1 MAGGLTPSGWKA
13 RGLERVGAAIRALW
27 TVSWAAL
34 AEGRRRRRWAWLERA
49 RAGAGEV
56 GFAVLWG
63 LSTVPRG
70 ARRLNGAVLAVAPGA
85 ANSSEDREAERGGR
99 SERRSA
105 DTLGVALLCAAMEL
119 SGPRAP
125 GVAAWGRDVALTALV
140 WAALVALERVWP
152 RTRATLLGAGAV
164 LAAFA
169 WQPAVAL
176 GGDGIGAACAGT
188 LGLAAMAVRRRWA
201 LEALWA
207 FALVPVG
214 TWRPVAALA
223 LLAPLAGRWR
233 ALVAVLVVLQVE
245 SLPVWTTPEAPD
257 LVLVTVD
264 ALRADEA
271 AKLASFSDGHAIW
284 TNGSWTL
291 PALASLHTAS
301 SPDVHGAGR
310 DGAGF
315 RGPTLPDLAGA
326 LRGAG
331 FRTFGLIGG
340 NPLAAR
346 AVHASSFDLL
356 GLPRSDGLVP
366 RGRSNASSGRPLF
379 ARLLWP
385 EPWRA
390 DAEVL
395 VDGALDLLRRSPQR
409 AFVWVHLMDVHLP
422 WPDAPCRA
430 DVLGLPGARE
440 ALAADPWW
448 STPEGMACL
457 RAGYSTRAERVD
469 AALIA
474 LKAGLRPGALLVLTA
489 DHGEALGDAG
499 FEHGHTVDP
508 VVTRVPL
515 WTSDPWPDQPGDLV
529 DLGHTLA
536 AWAGVEGFGE
546 AGARDLREVAP
557 PREIRLGPALYGA
570 ETGGVDE
577 AGVLWRAPL
586 AVQPS
591 R

>member
-1 MAGGLTPSGWKA
+1 M
-13 RGLERVGAAIRALW
+13 
-27 TVSWAAL
+27 
-34 AEGRRRRRWAWLERA
+34 
-49 RAGAGEV
+49 
-56 GFAVLWG
+56 AVLWG
-63 LSTVPRG
+63 LLAVPQG
-70 ARRLNGAVLAVAPGA
+70 ARRLTGAVPVFAPGT
-85 ANSSEDREAERGGR
+85 ANGSGDRQAERGGG

-125 GVAAWGRDVALTALV
+125 GLSAWGRDVALTAFV
-140 WAALVALERVWP
+140 WGALVALERVWP
-152 RTRATLLGAGAV
+152 RSRATRFGAGAV
-164 LAAFA
+164 LAGFV

-176 GGDGIGAACAGT
+176 GGDGIGAALAGA
-188 LGLAAMAVRRRWA
+188 LGMAVMLVRRRWV

-207 FALVPVG
+207 LALIPVG
-214 TWRPVAALA
+214 LWRPVAALA

-233 ALVAVLVVLQVE
+233 ALVAALVVLQVE
-245 SLPVWTTPEAPD
+245 ALPVWTTAEAPD

-271 AKLASFSDGHAIW
+271 AKLAAFSGGHTIW
-284 TNGSWTL
+284 SNGSWTL

-301 SPDVHGAGR
+301 SPDVHDAGR

-315 RGPTLPDLAGA
+315 RGPALPDLAGA

-331 FRTFGLIGG
+331 FRTYGLIGG

-346 AVHASSFDLL
+346 AVQASSFDVL
-356 GLPRSDGLVP
+356 GLPRPDGLVP

-390 DAEVL
+390 DADAL

-409 AFVWVHLMDVHLP
+409 ALVWVHPMDVHLP

-448 STPEGMACL
+448 STPEGIACL
-457 RAGYSTRAERVD
+457 RAGYSARAARVD
-469 AALIA
+469 AALIT

-515 WTSDPWPDQPGDLV
+515 WTSEPWPDQPGGLV

-536 AWAGVEGFGE
+536 AWAGVDGFGE
-546 AGARDLREVAP
+546 AGARDLRTVSP
-557 PREIRLGPALYGA
+557 PRKIRLGPALYGT

-586 AVQPS
+586 PDQPS